1 MADTKKDTKK
11 VKTDEKAAETIVDE
25 VTAESA
31 DTAETT
37 TTDVNV
43 TETVDVPEEQA
54 EAAKPKPVA
63 KENRRGSKALREEN
77 DKLKERC
84 QDAEDKPAVW
94 NCFYSFLFHFITH
107 NHFLLLVDRL
117 QFVIRCQA
125 YQKCV

>member
-54 EAAKPKPVA
+54 EAAKTEAGCK
-63 KENRRGSKALREEN
+63 RE
-77 DKLKERC
+77 
-84 QDAEDKPAVW
+84 QTW
-94 NCFYSFLFHFITH
+94 
-107 NHFLLLVDRL
+107 
-117 QFVIRCQA
+117 Q
-125 YQKCV
+125 

>member
-43 TETVDVPEEQA
+43 TETVKSRRKQQ
-54 EAAKPKPVA
+54 
-63 KENRRGSKALREEN
+63 NRS
-77 DKLKERC
+77 
-84 QDAEDKPAVW
+84 
-94 NCFYSFLFHFITH
+94 
-107 NHFLLLVDRL
+107 RL
-117 QFVIRCQA
+117 QKRTDVAVRL
-125 YQKCV
+125 

>member
-43 TETVDVPEEQA
+43 TETVDVGSSKTEAGCKREQT
-54 EAAKPKPVA
+54 
-63 KENRRGSKALREEN
+63 R
-77 DKLKERC
+77 
-84 QDAEDKPAVW
+84 Q
-94 NCFYSFLFHFITH
+94 
-107 NHFLLLVDRL
+107 
-117 QFVIRCQA
+117 
-125 YQKCV
+125 

>member
-43 TETVDVPEEQA
+43 RAGGSSKTEAGCKREQT
-54 EAAKPKPVA
+54 
-63 KENRRGSKALREEN
+63 R
-77 DKLKERC
+77 
-84 QDAEDKPAVW
+84 Q
-94 NCFYSFLFHFITH
+94 
-107 NHFLLLVDRL
+107 
-117 QFVIRCQA
+117 
-125 YQKCV
+125 

>member
-54 EAAKPKPVA
+54 GRKSDGTG
-63 KENRRGSKALREEN
+63 R
-77 DKLKERC
+77 
-84 QDAEDKPAVW
+84 Q
-94 NCFYSFLFHFITH
+94 
-107 NHFLLLVDRL
+107 
-117 QFVIRCQA
+117 
-125 YQKCV
+125 YQKNRCTGQRAWRI